1 MLKQVLT
8 AVCISAVAASTAAA
22 QAKKA
27 PVAAKSVMHDITVTA
42 DEVYTGSM
50 EMAINAGKVTGD
62 MRITSPTEITGK
74 VAGTAEGGVLTLE
87 FPFLMVQENCEGT
100 VKMNIKLTGKPGH
113 GSGTM
118 EAVGCG
124 SDPNDKVTGTVE
136 LKPPAAKNGK

>member
-27 PVAAKSVMHDITVTA
+27 PAAKSVMHDITVTA

-50 EMAINAGKVTGD
+50 EMAIKGGKVTGD

-74 VAGTAEGGVLTLE
+74 VAGTAEAGVLTLE

-136 LKPPAAKNGK
+136 LKPPAAKAVK